1 MTSCL
6 VTYDLSAPGQKY
18 DKLIEHLKSYGTYS
32 HSLQSAW
39 LIVSDKSAKEIR
51 DAAGAFLDEND
62 KLLVVELTSV
72 AAWRGL
78 RRATSDWIHKNL

>member
-1 MTSCL
+1 MGHTRIS
-6 VTYDLSAPGQKY
+6 
-18 DKLIEHLKSYGTYS
+18 LK
-32 HSLQSAW
+32 SAW

-62 KLLVVELTSV
+62 KLLVVKLTGA

-78 RRATSDWIHKNL
+78 RETTSDWIHENL